1 MRLEVDFDSRVEEA
15 LRRSPAVMRQH
26 LDDGLARGARETTD
40 AAKRRAPK
48 AFTTLTNSIR
58 EHTVG
63 ELHYE
68 VRPAVHYAKAVEDGV
83 DGPLRSMPNLMGLS
97 MWVRRK
103 LGVSDIEDA
112 GRIAFAIGRKLQR
125 EGIKAQPYMKP
136 AFEEKQNRVR
146 AILKGEVARGLAEV
160 FGG

>member
-1 MRLEVDFDSRVEEA
+1 MRLEIEFDSRVEEA
-15 LRRSPAVMRQH
+15 LRRAPLVMRRH
-26 LDDGLARGARETTD
+26 LDDALARGARETAD

-48 AFTTLTNSIR
+48 AFSTLTNSIR

-68 VRPAVHYAKAVEDGV
+68 VRPAVAYSGHVEAGV
-83 DGPLRSMPNLMGLS
+83 QGPLASMPNLMGLS

-103 LGVSDIEDA
+103 LGVSDIGEA
-112 GRIAFAIGRKLQR
+112 GRLAFVIGRKLQR

-136 AFEEKQNRVR
+136 AFEEKDARVR
-146 AILKGEVARGLAEV
+146 AMMKGAVARGLSEV